1 MNSASSGLSR
11 YAKREVGKS
20 YKDSPFHEALKYSN
34 SLYSE
39 KESMQTTRCVRNKM
53 RISQEIQTTQR
64 WEQIILLRLS
74 INISPTRIHF

>member
-53 RISQEIQTTQR
+53 RIFR
-64 WEQIILLRLS
+64 KRRKCKNRNKL
-74 INISPTRIHF
+74 FY